1 MKVGRA
7 DMPGAAQAS
16 REQDR
21 LAREYHTRMGKGP
34 AEVCLAAPT
43 PATGIGGGRH
53 E

>member
-1 MKVGRA
+1 MKISRA

-21 LAREYHTRMGKGP
+21 LAREYHTCMEKGP
-34 AEVCLAAPT
+34 AEARLAAPT
-43 PATGIGGGRH
+43 PAPGNGGGRH